1 MSTALVP
8 FAPKIEKR
16 IETAPAGHAGARPN
30 AEFLTQ
36 LIATVGQ
43 APQTRLRRRA
53 ESEEAIAAYGTRGR
67 LSTPAGRAM
76 SRSL

>member
-8 FAPKIEKR
+8 FAPKIDTT
-16 IETAPAGHAGARPN
+16 IETAPAGPANARPS

-53 ESEEAIAAYGTRGR
+53 EPEEAIAAYGMRGR
-67 LSTPAGRAM
+67 LSIPAGRAM